1 MGLAHY
7 FSKKGGKLTTILGG
21 KPTFGS
27 LFPTLP
33 SITFLAEHLTILRN
47 GLAAKVPR
55 RDMVGFHL

>member
-33 SITFLAEHLTILRN
+33 SITFLAEHLTVVGN
-47 GLAAKVPR
+47 GTAAIAPR
-55 RDMVGFHL
+55 RDVVGLHL

>member
-27 LFPTLP
+27 LFPAFP
-33 SITFLAEHLTILRN
+33 SITFLAEHLAVVGN
-47 GLAAKVPR
+47 GLPAQMPR
-55 RDMVGFHL
+55 CDMVGLHL